1 MGMLMSG
8 IQSKAAYD
16 TARRILLIMGEYFQ
30 VQDDYLDCYGDPAV
44 IGKVGTDIQD
54 NKCSWLVVQALER
67 CSESQLVILQQNY
80 GVWNDPK
87 VAKIKALY
95 NELNLPQVFADYEEE
110 SYRMIQ
116 AELDQV
122 TDMPRQVFD
131 LLLEKIYKRS
141 K

>member
-1 MGMLMSG
+1 MGMLMSD
-8 IQSKAAYD
+8 IESKSACD

-30 VQDDYLDCYGDPAV
+30 VQDDYLDCYGDPVV
-44 IGKVGTDIQD
+44 ICKVGTDIQD

-67 CSESQLVILQQNY
+67 CSAQQLAALQQNY
-80 GVWNDPK
+80 GVWDDKK
-87 VAKIKALY
+87 VTKIKALY
-95 NELNLPQVFADYEEE
+95 KELDLKTVFAAYEEE

-131 LLLEKIYKRS
+131 
-141 K
+141 